1 MRHERIVCGVDLV
14 AFCGGFGGSDI
25 MRLTIGGLRGTP
37 LSGVP
42 TGTQSPCIW
51 YVSCS
56 RAPPCADRC
65 ISRACAHYARRRTP
79 ARLIAGNW
87 YQNGPLSV
95 FRVSRREAEKANG
108 KLFSRKNKKKEN
120 Q

>member
-14 AFCGGFGGSDI
+14 AFCGGFGRSDI

-42 TGTQSPCIW
+42 TGTQFPCIW
-51 YVSCS
+51 YVSC
-56 RAPPCADRC
+56 
-65 ISRACAHYARRRTP
+65 YARAAVRGQMYFARLRALCARRTP

-87 YQNGPLSV
+87 YQNDPLSV
-95 FRVSRREAEKANG
+95 FRASRREAKKANG
-108 KLFSRKNKKKEN
+108 KLFFKKNK
-120 Q
+120 